1 MKISAIRGLFLKSQK
16 AAIRFSIYRAVT
28 ANYLFQ
34 DFANLFNDVASNL
47 PSKKYIP
54 INYDYVNK
62 IQASKGK

>member
-1 MKISAIRGLFLKSQK
+1 M
-16 AAIRFSIYRAVT
+16 